1 MTSPSDQEY
10 LAALAR
16 GDREALAPLMERHHR
31 RIYRLALAYLR
42 EPEEALEVVQETF
55 VKAFRHA
62 DRWSPAAEPGRW
74 LSRIAVN
81 TAIDRYRR
89 RRRRPEEPMTDA
101 PDRDLRWVAPDGS
114 PEDELLDKERRQ
126 RLDGALLGLPE
137 RQRAVLV
144 LRHYED
150 MSLEE
155 IGDALGMRL
164 GTVKSTLHRA
174 IDRLRRRLPQ
184 GAL

>member
-1 MTSPSDQEY
+1 MPAPSDQEC

-16 GDREALAPLMERHHR
+16 GDREALAPLMERHYGR
-31 RIYRLALAYLR
+31 MYRLALAYLR
-42 EPEEALEVVQETF
+42 EPQDALEVVQETF
-55 VKAFRHA
+55 VKACRHA
-62 DRWSPAAEPGRW
+62 GRWSPAAEPARW
-74 LSRIAVN
+74 LARIAVN

-89 RRRRPEEPMTDA
+89 RRRRPEESMA
-101 PDRDLRWVAPDGS
+101 EEAEREMRWASADGS
-114 PEDELLDKERRQ
+114 PEDELLNRERRE
-126 RLDGALLGLPE
+126 RLDRAMLGLPE

-155 IGDALGMRL
+155 IGSALGMRL

-174 IDRLRRRLPQ
+174 IGQLRRRLPG
-184 GAL
+184 GAW